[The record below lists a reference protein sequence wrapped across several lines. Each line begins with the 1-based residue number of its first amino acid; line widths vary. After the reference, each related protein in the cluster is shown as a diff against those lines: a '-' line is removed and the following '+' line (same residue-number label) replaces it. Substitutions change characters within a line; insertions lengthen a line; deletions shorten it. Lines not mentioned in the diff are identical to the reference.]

1 MIIRKYGLVLKRVQR
16 EDLELI
22 RTKRNQRSVREHM
35 FYQKTISKLDQE
47 KWFDSINNI
56 YNYYFLIQLKN
67 ESIGLINGKNI
78 DYDKGESEGGIFI
91 WENSPEVSI
100 AAAIASMIMAELT
113 FKLFRFNATYA
124 FVKSSNIK
132 QQTYNKKLGYQLIN
146 ENKKEQK
153 LTYVLTSKN
162 YKLKRSKIL
171 KAIGIISGDLK
182 EISWSDFDFSKL
194 NSDAYKNQYTGLP
207 SDIQTMIDQYI
218 LKFK

>member
-1 MIIRKYGLVLKRVQR
+1 MIIRKYGLLLKRVQR

-91 WENSPEVSI
+91 WENRPEVSI

-132 QQTYNKKLGYQLIN
+132 QQIYNKKLGYQLIN
-146 ENKKEQK
+146 ENKKEKK

-162 YKLKRSKIL
+162 YKLKRTKIL